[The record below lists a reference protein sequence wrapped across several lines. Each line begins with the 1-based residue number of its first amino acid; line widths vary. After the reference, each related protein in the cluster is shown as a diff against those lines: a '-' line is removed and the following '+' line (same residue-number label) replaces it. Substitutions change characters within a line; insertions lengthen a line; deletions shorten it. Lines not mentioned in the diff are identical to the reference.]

1 MDCSMPGF
9 YVLHYLLEFGQTHVL
24 NQWFHPTISSSFTP
38 FSSCLQSFPA
48 SGSFPMSWLF
58 ASGGQIIGASVS
70 ASVLP
75 MNIQGWFP
83 LDTGFLPLLSK
94 NTQGSSPGPQFK
106 RINSL
111 ALSLL
116 YGPALTTTYDY
127 WKTIAL
133 IGSDKESAYNVGDLG
148 LIPRLEW
155 SSVGGHGNP
164 LQYSCLKNSMDRGA
178 WWATVHGVAKV
189 GQNLGTK
196 LLPPAVCSDWVF
208 YQ

>member
-1 MDCSMPGF
+1 MLCPQAMSLFQKLYLTPFPPVSIVVIQSLSPVQLCMPMDCSTPGF
-9 YVLHYLLEFGQTHVL
+9 PVLHYLLEFAQTHVL
-24 NQWFHPTISSSFTP
+24 NQWRHPTISSSVTP

-48 SGSFPMSWLF
+48 SGSFPMSLLF

-83 LDTGFLPLLSK
+83 LDPGFLPLLSK
-94 NTQGSSPGPQFK
+94 NTQGSSPEPQFK

-127 WKTIAL
+127 
-133 IGSDKESAYNVGDLG
+133 
-148 LIPRLEW
+148 
-155 SSVGGHGNP
+155 
-164 LQYSCLKNSMDRGA
+164 
-178 WWATVHGVAKV
+178 
-189 GQNLGTK
+189 
-196 LLPPAVCSDWVF
+196 
-208 YQ
+208 